1 MKKTYLVV
9 NEIRLTHLKVEKEIG
24 FDQIL
29 SCLVSSR
36 KKKYSMS
43 AECRV
48 DLRTEPTVIV
58 VLCSNR
64 TFISLKINRATNDR
78 RFE

>member
-36 KKKYSMS
+36 KKKVCLQSVALICAQS
-43 AECRV
+43 
-48 DLRTEPTVIV
+48 LR
-58 VLCSNR
+58 
-64 TFISLKINRATNDR
+64 
-78 RFE
+78 